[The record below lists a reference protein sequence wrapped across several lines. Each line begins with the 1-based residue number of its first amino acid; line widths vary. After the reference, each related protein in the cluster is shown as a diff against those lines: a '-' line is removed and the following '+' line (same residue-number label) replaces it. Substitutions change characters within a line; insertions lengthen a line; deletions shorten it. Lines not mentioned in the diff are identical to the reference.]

1 MVRKGKAM
9 RYLTLVFS
17 FLAIFAMQGMAEAAN
32 PCNPCG
38 MKANP
43 CAMKH
48 NPCNP
53 CSMKKMANPCNP
65 CGMKANPCAMKKM
78 NPCNPCSMKKMANPC
93 NPCGMK
99 ANPCSMGANP
109 CSMNPCSASAN
120 TPIRPHAFN
129 SFQEAVDLGKKMWSD
144 DEGMGTAGVACL
156 SCHADFDLLNL
167 EKRQNFPHYVKMVG
181 DVVTLDQMINY
192 CLLNPM
198 KGKQLEKNSKELTAM
213 AAYYRAYRMKYLAAH
228 RK

>member
-1 MVRKGKAM
+1 M
-9 RYLTLVFS
+9 RYITLIVS
-17 FLAIFAMQGMAEAAN
+17 FLAILGMQGVAEAAN
-32 PCNPCG
+32 PCNPCS
-38 MKANP
+38 MKKMSNPCNP
-43 CAMKH
+43 CAMRAMKKHNPCNPCSMKKMANPCNPCAMKTMKKH

-65 CGMKANPCAMKKM
+65 CGMK
-78 NPCNPCSMKKMANPC
+78 
-93 NPCGMK
+93 
-99 ANPCSMGANP
+99 ANP

-129 SFQEAVDLGKKMWSD
+129 SFQEAVDLGKKMWND
-144 DEGMGTAGVACL
+144 DENMGTAGVACL

-192 CLLNPM
+192 CLVNPM
-198 KGKQLEKNSKELTAM
+198 KG
-213 AAYYRAYRMKYLAAH
+213 
-228 RK
+228 

>member
-1 MVRKGKAM
+1 MVRKGKIM

-32 PCNPCG
+32 PCNPCSMKTNPCAMKHNPCNPCSMKKMANPCNPCS

-65 CGMKANPCAMKKM
+65 C
-78 NPCNPCSMKKMANPC
+78 S
-93 NPCGMK
+93 MK

-144 DEGMGTAGVACL
+144 DENMGTAGVACL

-213 AAYYRAYRMKYLAAH
+213 AAYYRAFRMKYLHEH

>member
-1 MVRKGKAM
+1 MVREGRIM
-9 RYLTLVFS
+9 RYLTLVTS

-43 CAMKH
+43 CSMKH

-53 CSMKKMANPCNP
+53 CSMKHMKKMANPCNP

-93 NPCGMK
+93 
-99 ANPCSMGANP
+99 
-109 CSMNPCSASAN
+109 SMNPCSASAN
-120 TPIRPHAFN
+120 TPIRPHAFD
-129 SFQEAVDLGKKMWSD
+129 SFQEAVALGKKMWSD
-144 DEGMGTAGVACL
+144 DENMGTAGVACL

-192 CLLNPM
+192 CLQNPM

-213 AAYYRAYRMKYLAAH
+213 AAYYRAYRMKYLAEH

>member
-1 MVRKGKAM
+1 M

-17 FLAIFAMQGMAEAAN
+17 LLAIFAMQGIAEAAN
-32 PCNPCG
+32 PCNPCS

-65 CGMKANPCAMKKM
+65 CGMK
-78 NPCNPCSMKKMANPC
+78 KMANPC

-99 ANPCSMGANP
+99 KMANPCNP
-109 CSMNPCSASAN
+109 CSMNPCSADAN

-129 SFQEAVDLGKKMWSD
+129 SFQEAVDLGRKMWND
-144 DEGMGTAGVACL
+144 DENLGTAGVACL

-192 CLLNPM
+192 CLQNPM

-213 AAYYRAYRMKYLAAH
+213 AAYYRAYRMKYLHEH